1 MRVVTQK
8 IFEKT
13 FESITEKGINT
24 NKSFWSFL
32 QTKVLLVVTI
42 KTLWEITLLK
52 LIKKHLLAHLIDTTS
67 ILWR

>member
-32 QTKVLLVVTI
+32 QTKVLLVITI
-42 KTLWEITLLK
+42 KTLWEITLK
-52 LIKKHLLAHLIDTTS
+52 LIKKHLPAHLIDTTS